1 MTEFTIIGPA
11 IMDVLVGNID
21 ETVFKTGSQPIAFS
35 RMSFGGDAL
44 NEAVVLSKFGKSA
57 TIITKLGN
65 DEAGQRIQS
74 YLQGNGID
82 TSHITIDDS
91 IQTGMNI
98 VLVNKNGE
106 RVFLT
111 NPAGSLRKLSADDIL
126 PHIPDC
132 GNIVCLASMFISPL
146 LTIADMEEVC
156 RQIKKDGRIL
166 ALDMTTPKNGETIDD
181 ISEILKLA
189 DYVFPN
195 ELEIS
200 LLTHE
205 KDPEK
210 NAKRLVQAGVA
221 CAVIKC
227 GGNGCIIRTKDQL
240 LKIPAFPTDCVD
252 STGAGDCFAAGFLW
266 ALSEGMSL
274 EECGCF
280 ACAVASC
287 TVEQLGATDGIHDL
301 SESIRRF
308 YLLKKEMEMSR
319 NVQ

>member
-11 IMDVLVGNID
+11 IMDVLVGNVD
-21 ETVFKTGSQPIAFS
+21 KTVFETGSQPISFS
-35 RMSFGGDAL
+35 KMSFGGDAL
-44 NEAVVLSKFGKSA
+44 NEAAVLSRFGKSVE
-57 TIITKLGN
+57 IITKLGN
-65 DEAGQRIQS
+65 DETGRRIQN
-74 YLQGNGID
+74 YLQYNGID

-91 IQTGMNI
+91 LQTGMNI
-98 VLVNKNGE
+98 VLVNKDGE

-111 NPAGSLRKLSADDIL
+111 NPDSSLRKLSADNIL
-126 PHIPDC
+126 PYISDS

-146 LTIADMEEVC
+146 LTIPLMEEIC
-156 RQIKKDGRIL
+156 KQIKNSGRIL

-189 DYVFPN
+189 DYIFPN

-210 NAKRLVQAGVA
+210 NAELLVQTGVA

-227 GGNGCIIRTKDQL
+227 GRNGCVIKTKDQL
-240 LKIPAFPTDCVD
+240 LKIPSFTTDCVD

-266 ALSEGMSL
+266 ALSEGMCL

-287 TVEQLGATDGIHDL
+287 TIEQPGAIDAIHSL
-301 SESIRRF
+301 SEPIKRF
-308 YLLKKEMEMSR
+308 HLLRKEMEMNR
-319 NVQ
+319 NA

>member
-11 IMDVLVGNID
+11 IMDVLVGNVD
-21 ETVFKTGSQPIAFS
+21 ETVFKTGSQPISFS
-35 RMSFGGDAL
+35 KMSFGGDAL
-44 NEAVVLSKFGKSA
+44 NESVVLSKFGKSVE
-57 TIITKLGN
+57 IITKLGN
-65 DEAGQRIQS
+65 DETGQRIQN
-74 YLQGNGID
+74 YLQYNGID

-98 VLVNKNGE
+98 VLVNKYGE

-111 NPAGSLRKLSADDIL
+111 NPDSSLRKLSADNIL
-126 PHIPDC
+126 LYISDC

-146 LTIADMEEVC
+146 LTIEGMEKVC
-156 RQIKKDGRIL
+156 RQIKKRGCIL

-181 ISEILKLA
+181 ILGILKFA

-210 NAKRLVQAGVA
+210 NAKRLVQAGAA

-227 GGNGCIIRTKDQL
+227 GGNGCIIGTKDQL
-240 LKIPAFPTDCVD
+240 LKIPAFSTDCVD
-252 STGAGDCFAAGFLW
+252 STGAGDCFVAGFLW
-266 ALSEGMSL
+266 ALSEGMDL

-287 TVEQLGATDGIHDL
+287 TIEQPGATDGIHDL
-301 SESIRRF
+301 SESVRRF
-308 YLLKKEMEMSR
+308 HLLKKEMEMNR